1 MATLKKRRSN
11 WYARVLWYEN
21 AKKKEKQVPLR
32 TDSKVVARERLSMV
46 NKVELDIKSGMN
58 FTFPWLSNGNQTKL
72 KRFTLLDATNL
83 WMLKRQKYRNST
95 LNINKQSIRYII
107 DFLGNSF
114 PLESITNAH
123 IESFIEYMESKG
135 LKDTSI
141 NIHLRSIS
149 TLLRYWLKMDKI
161 VKVPIIKQI
170 PIRKVD
176 PIYITDDEF
185 RKIIAIDWL
194 EPFYKRVFLFHRDTG
209 LRLRE
214 PNLSVLD
221 GAWIDIPNE
230 SKGGVSRNI
239 ELDKTLKQIFIE
251 YKDWLDNGYGSCLK
265 DVGDHLSKK
274 FKKALI
280 DIGSDDSK
288 HFHSLRH
295 TFAVRRLLQGT
306 SIYELKLMMG
316 HSSVTTTEVYSRMNL
331 KRVGQDFP
339 TLLKNSQ
346 NSDKIGKVDTVLVD
360 TAYIESKYIA

>member
-21 AKKKEKQVPLR
+21 GKKKEKQVPLR
-32 TDSKVVARERLSMV
+32 TESKVVARERLSMV
-46 NKVELDIKSGMN
+46 NKVQLDIKSGMN

-83 WMLKRQKYRNST
+83 WMVKRQKYRNST
-95 LNINKQSIRYII
+95 LTINKQSIRYII
-107 DFLGNSF
+107 DFLGKSF

-135 LKDTSI
+135 LSNTSI

-149 TLLRYWLKMDKI
+149 TLFRYWVKMDKI
-161 VKVPIIKQI
+161 VKMPIIKQI

-176 PIYITDDEF
+176 PIYITDNEF
-185 RKIIAIDWL
+185 SEITSLDWL
-194 EPFYKRVFLFHRDTG
+194 DPFYKKVFLFHRDTG

-214 PNLSVLD
+214 PNISNLD

-230 SKGGVSRNI
+230 SKGGSSRNI
-239 ELDKTLKQIFIE
+239 ELDATLQQIFID
-251 YKDWLDNGYGSCLK
+251 YKEWLDEGYGSSIK
-265 DVGDHLSKK
+265 DVGDHISKK

-280 DIGSDDSK
+280 HIGANRSK

-316 HSSVTTTEVYSRMNL
+316 HSSVTTTEVYSKMNL
-331 KRVGQDFP
+331 KRVSQDFP

-346 NSDKIGKVDTVLVD
+346 NSDKIGKVDTALVD
-360 TAYIESKYIA
+360 TAYIGSKYIA